1 MMPGD
6 ASTDHAATPSTAEI
20 DLLLTAQLAVA
31 WAGEGGEEPRLGW
44 WRSDMVSEFGGEDL
58 FSRLLPH
65 TWKWAVLQAAR
76 EAARRTD
83 AEGRGQH
90 HDPDQVVSLYYL
102 GFELD
107 ERIEERLQDLKRSGA
122 TPAEALPPLAEIV
135 QEEWDRDA
143 FHAWVTGHGK
153 PNFTAEPIGRRIK
166 GTPPP
171 KLSELVGQLLAA
183 LDPTPDK
190 YPLPH
195 YWRAG

>member
-1 MMPGD
+1 MSD
-6 ASTDHAATPSTAEI
+6 ASTTDSAETPTTREI
-20 DLLLTAQLAVA
+20 DLLLTAQFAVA

-83 AEGRGQH
+83 EEGRGQH
-90 HDPDQVVSLYYL
+90 HNPDEIVSLYYL
-102 GFELD
+102 GFELN
-107 ERIEERLQDLKRSGA
+107 ERVEERLQDLKRSGA
-122 TPAEALPPLAEIV
+122 DPVAALPGLAGVVKED
-135 QEEWDRDA
+135 WDKDA
-143 FHAWVTGHGK
+143 FQAWVADHGK
-153 PNFTAEPIGRRIK
+153 PNFTAEPIGRRLT

-171 KLSELVGQLLAA
+171 KLSELATLLLAA
-183 LDPTPDK
+183 FDPLADR

-195 YWRAG
+195 FRRAG

>member
-1 MMPGD
+1 MID
-6 ASTDHAATPSTAEI
+6 ATQAAPATAPTTAEI

-44 WRSDMVSEFGGEDL
+44 WRSDMVSEYGGEDL

-83 AEGRGQH
+83 EEGRGQH
-90 HDPDQVVSLYYL
+90 HDPDEIVSLFYL

-122 TPAEALPPLAEIV
+122 TPEEALPHLAEIIR
-135 QEEWDRDA
+135 EKWDKGA
-143 FHAWVTGHGK
+143 FQTWVTGHGK
-153 PNFTAEPIGRRIK
+153 ASFAAEPIGRRVK
-166 GTPPP
+166 GAPPP
-171 KLSELVGQLLAA
+171 QLSELVPQLLAA
-183 LDPTPDK
+183 LDPPADR

-195 YWRAG
+195 FWRAG